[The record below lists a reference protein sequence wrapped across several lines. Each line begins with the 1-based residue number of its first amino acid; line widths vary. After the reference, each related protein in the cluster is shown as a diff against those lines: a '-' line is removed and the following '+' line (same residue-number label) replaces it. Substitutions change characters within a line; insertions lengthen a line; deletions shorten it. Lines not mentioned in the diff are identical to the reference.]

1 MVKPYPTQIE
11 QMMREFYTTLS
22 EKDRRRYAAIEA
34 RKLEQGG
41 VTYIARVLCCDRKT
55 IQAGMKELGHLP
67 EEKEMI
73 GRVRKPGGGRKPY
86 YETYPDIDRQFL
98 AVLRD
103 HTAGNPMR
111 EDVRWTDLTPREIAD
126 GLKEMYQVKV
136 STTVI
141 RKLLKKHNYRRRKA
155 QKNER

>member
-1 MVKPYPTQIE
+1 
-11 QMMREFYTTLS
+11 MMRQFYTTLS

-34 RKLEQGG
+34 RKLERGG
-41 VTYIARVLCCDRKT
+41 VTYIARVLGCDRKT
-55 IQAGMKELGHLP
+55 IQAGMQDLGHLP
-67 EEKEMI
+67 EEKEMA

-86 YETYPDIDRQFL
+86 YETYPDIDQQFL

-103 HTAGNPMR
+103 HTAGDPMR
-111 EDVRWTDLTPREIAD
+111 DDVRWTNLTPREIAD
-126 GLKEMYQVKV
+126 GLKEEYQVKV